1 MKRFT
6 EEDKAKALEM
16 IAAGI
21 TQAEVAESIGCST
34 FSVQAWVKAAK
45 VNGKSKPAKKA
56 AKKAA
61 TKKATKKVA
70 ANSICGDDCACKTP
84 VAGNGTPVPA
94 DACTEFIR
102 KFWNKNYRAVD
113 MLLSPKPCTPP
124 EEVVAMVNEALRYA
138 YDHFNR

>member
-1 MKRFT
+1 
-6 EEDKAKALEM
+6 M

-34 FSVQAWVKAAK
+34 FSIQAWVKAAK
-45 VNGKSKPAKKA
+45 ANGKSKPVKKVAKKT
-56 AKKAA
+56 

-70 ANSICGDDCACKTP
+70 TKPVCGDGCACKTP
-84 VAGNGTPVPA
+84 GNGSPLPP

-124 EEVVAMVNEALRYA
+124 EEVVAMVNEALQYA
-138 YDHFNR
+138 YDHFNK